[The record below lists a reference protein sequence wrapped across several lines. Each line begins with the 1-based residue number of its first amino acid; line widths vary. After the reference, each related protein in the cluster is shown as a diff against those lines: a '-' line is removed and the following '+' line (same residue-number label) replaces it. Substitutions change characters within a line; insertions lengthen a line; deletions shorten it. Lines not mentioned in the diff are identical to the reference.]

1 MINDVV
7 SVPWRLQN
15 VIENH
20 GGNYVLEKGSLLH
33 VDKVALTQEMTNEMY
48 ETWLGALERGCG
60 VGSSF
65 WPWPMVR
72 PRPSRND

>member
-33 VDKVALTQEMTNEMY
+33 VDKVVLTQEMTDVRDMG
-48 ETWLGALERGCG
+48 WRFRAWVWGRLFILALADG
-60 VGSSF
+60 
-65 WPWPMVR
+65 
-72 PRPSRND
+72 PSATF

>member
-15 VIENH
+15 VMENH

-33 VDKVALTQEMTNEMY
+33 VDKVALTQEMTNVQDMGWRFRFRAWVWGFRFVL
-48 ETWLGALERGCG
+48 TLADG
-60 VGSSF
+60 
-65 WPWPMVR
+65 
-72 PRPSRND
+72 PSATF